1 MSSSKL
7 SESKQSETDS
17 IDISKISK
25 SEKSSSLS
33 KSKSKTKSEKNED
46 SKINTI
52 SNKSKE
58 SKNTKGTKD
67 SKGTKKT
74 KDAKDKKGLK
84 HSQPLNELNEIKID
98 ELDLEEK
105 TEKTEKTEKEGHP
118 ENQDKGIREKE
129 ISDLAKML
137 LKKNLDGRR
146 FYEERIKNW
155 SQAILDEMWN
165 YLLEKYPKFGFGILV
180 FIAEDHEYFTAG
192 QAIFNRDLDS
202 KIIEKYQSQNMSAI
216 LVVFF
221 VKKRKRNIEI
231 LYIDPEHFFNIN
243 RIFAVSLEKREW
255 SEKYEKYLVNA
266 VNDINTYL
274 IKDISLGKSFLQGF
288 VFRNNYVRMHANF
301 KFGNVEFLPY
311 ITSYSNDAVI
321 AYLFSFFLNN

>member
-58 SKNTKGTKD
+58 SNNTKGTKD

-98 ELDLEEK
+98 ELDLEK
-105 TEKTEKTEKEGHP
+105 KTEKTEKEGHP

-266 VNDINTYL
+266 VNDINKYL

>member
-46 SKINTI
+46 SNINTI

-98 ELDLEEK
+98 ELDLE
-105 TEKTEKTEKEGHP
+105 EKTEKTEKEGHP

>member
-1 MSSSKL
+1 MKSSKES
-7 SESKQSETDS
+7 SENKESNTDS

-25 SEKSSSLS
+25 SDKASS
-33 KSKSKTKSEKNED
+33 KNKNKSEKKEN
-46 SKINTI
+46 SKLNTI
-52 SNKSKE
+52 QSQSKESNE
-58 SKNTKGTKD
+58 SKNTKSSKD
-67 SKGTKKT
+67 SKNIKETKET
-74 KDAKDKKGLK
+74 KQSKAK
-84 HSQPLNELNEIKID
+84 NEIKID
-98 ELDLEEK
+98 KEEK
-105 TEKTEKTEKEGHP
+105 EEHP
-118 ENQDKGIREKE
+118 ELADKGLREKE

-146 FYEERIKNW
+146 FYEDRIKNW

-180 FIAEDHEYFTAG
+180 FIAEEHDFFTAG

-202 KIIEKYQSQNMSAI
+202 KIIEKYQSQNMTAI

-243 RIFAVSLEKREW
+243 RLFAVSLEKREW

-288 VFRNNYVRMHANF
+288 VFKNNYVRMHANF

-311 ITSYSNDAVI
+311 ITSYSNDVVI

>member
-58 SKNTKGTKD
+58 SNNTKGTKD

-98 ELDLEEK
+98 ELDLEK
-105 TEKTEKTEKEGHP
+105 KTEKTEKEGHP

-321 AYLFSFFLNN
+321 AYLFSFFINN

>member
-33 KSKSKTKSEKNED
+33 KSKSKTKSEKKED

-98 ELDLEEK
+98 ELDLEK
-105 TEKTEKTEKEGHP
+105 KTEKTEKEGHP

>member
-33 KSKSKTKSEKNED
+33 KSKSKTKSEKNEE

-98 ELDLEEK
+98 ELDLE
-105 TEKTEKTEKEGHP
+105 EKTEKTEKEGHP

>member
-1 MSSSKL
+1 MSEESS
-7 SESKQSETDS
+7 ENNDTDS

-25 SEKSSSLS
+25 SDKSS
-33 KSKSKTKSEKNED
+33 SKSKTKSEKKED
-46 SKINTI
+46 SKTNTV

-58 SKNTKGTKD
+58 SNNSKNAKA
-67 SKGTKKT
+67 SKKSKEIKESKKT
-74 KDAKDKKGLK
+74 KESKITENSKVTN
-84 HSQPLNELNEIKID
+84 SISEIKID
-98 ELDLEEK
+98 KEVKEERPELS
-105 TEKTEKTEKEGHP
+105 
-118 ENQDKGIREKE
+118 DKGLREKE

-146 FYEERIKNW
+146 FFEERIKNW
-155 SQAILDEMWN
+155 SQAILDEMYN
-165 YLLEKYPKFGFGILV
+165 YLLEKYPKYGFGILV
-180 FIAEDHEYFTAG
+180 FIAEDHDYFTAG
-192 QAIFNRDLDS
+192 QAIFNRELDS

-216 LVVFF
+216 IVVFF

-243 RIFAVSLEKREW
+243 RLFAVSLEKREW

-266 VNDINTYL
+266 VNDINSYL

-288 VFRNNYVRMHANF
+288 VFKNNYVRMHANF

>member
-1 MSSSKL
+1 MKSSKES
-7 SESKQSETDS
+7 SENKESNTDS

-25 SEKSSSLS
+25 SDKASS
-33 KSKSKTKSEKNED
+33 KNKNKSEIKEN
-46 SKINTI
+46 SKLNTI
-52 SNKSKE
+52 QSQSNESNE
-58 SKNTKGTKD
+58 SKNTKSSKD
-67 SKGTKKT
+67 SKNIKGTKET
-74 KDAKDKKGLK
+74 KQSKAK
-84 HSQPLNELNEIKID
+84 NEIKID
-98 ELDLEEK
+98 KEEK
-105 TEKTEKTEKEGHP
+105 EEHP
-118 ENQDKGIREKE
+118 ELADKGLREKE

-146 FYEERIKNW
+146 FYEDRIKNW

-180 FIAEDHEYFTAG
+180 FIAEEHDFFTAG

-202 KIIEKYQSQNMSAI
+202 KIIEKYQSQNMTAI

-243 RIFAVSLEKREW
+243 RLFAVSLEKREW

-288 VFRNNYVRMHANF
+288 VFKNNYVRMHANF

-311 ITSYSNDAVI
+311 ITSYSNDVVI

>member
-98 ELDLEEK
+98 ELDLEKK
-105 TEKTEKTEKEGHP
+105 TEKTEKGGHP

>member
-1 MSSSKL
+1 MKSSKES
-7 SESKQSETDS
+7 SENNESNTDS

-25 SEKSSSLS
+25 SDKASS
-33 KSKSKTKSEKNED
+33 KNKNKSEKKEN
-46 SKINTI
+46 SKLNTI
-52 SNKSKE
+52 QSQSNESNE
-58 SKNTKGTKD
+58 SKNTKSSKD
-67 SKGTKKT
+67 SKNIKETKETKQSKT
-74 KDAKDKKGLK
+74 K
-84 HSQPLNELNEIKID
+84 NEIKID
-98 ELDLEEK
+98 KEEK
-105 TEKTEKTEKEGHP
+105 EEHP
-118 ENQDKGIREKE
+118 ELADKGLREKE

-146 FYEERIKNW
+146 FYEDRIKNW

-180 FIAEDHEYFTAG
+180 FIAEEHDFFTAG

-231 LYIDPEHFFNIN
+231 LYIDPELFFNIN
-243 RIFAVSLEKREW
+243 RLFAVSLEKREW

-288 VFRNNYVRMHANF
+288 VFKNNYVRMHANF

-311 ITSYSNDAVI
+311 ITSYSNDVVI

>member
-1 MSSSKL
+1 MKSSKES
-7 SESKQSETDS
+7 SENKESNTDS

-25 SEKSSSLS
+25 SDKASS
-33 KSKSKTKSEKNED
+33 KNKNKSEKKEN
-46 SKINTI
+46 SKLNTI
-52 SNKSKE
+52 QSQSNESNE
-58 SKNTKGTKD
+58 SKNTKSSKD
-67 SKGTKKT
+67 SKNLKETKET
-74 KDAKDKKGLK
+74 KQSKAK
-84 HSQPLNELNEIKID
+84 NEIKID
-98 ELDLEEK
+98 KEEK
-105 TEKTEKTEKEGHP
+105 EEHP
-118 ENQDKGIREKE
+118 ELADKGLREKE

-146 FYEERIKNW
+146 FYEDRIKNW

-180 FIAEDHEYFTAG
+180 FIAEEHDFFTAG

-243 RIFAVSLEKREW
+243 RLFAVSLEKREW

-288 VFRNNYVRMHANF
+288 VFKNNYVRMHANF

-311 ITSYSNDAVI
+311 ITSYSNDVVI

>member
-33 KSKSKTKSEKNED
+33 NSKSKTKSEKNED

-98 ELDLEEK
+98 ELDLEK
-105 TEKTEKTEKEGHP
+105 KTEKTEKEGHP

>member
-1 MSSSKL
+1 MKSSKES
-7 SESKQSETDS
+7 SENKESNTDS

-25 SEKSSSLS
+25 SDKASS
-33 KSKSKTKSEKNED
+33 KNKNKSEKKEN
-46 SKINTI
+46 SKLNTI
-52 SNKSKE
+52 QSQSKESNE
-58 SKNTKGTKD
+58 SKNTKSSKD
-67 SKGTKKT
+67 SKNIKETKET
-74 KDAKDKKGLK
+74 KQSKAK
-84 HSQPLNELNEIKID
+84 NEIKID
-98 ELDLEEK
+98 KEEK
-105 TEKTEKTEKEGHP
+105 EEHP
-118 ENQDKGIREKE
+118 ELADKGLREKE

-146 FYEERIKNW
+146 FYEDRIKNW

-180 FIAEDHEYFTAG
+180 FIAEEHDFFTAG

-243 RIFAVSLEKREW
+243 RLFAVSLEKREW

-288 VFRNNYVRMHANF
+288 VFKNNYVRMHANF

-311 ITSYSNDAVI
+311 ITSYSNDVVI

>member
-33 KSKSKTKSEKNED
+33 KRKSKTKSEKNED

-98 ELDLEEK
+98 ELDLEK
-105 TEKTEKTEKEGHP
+105 KTEKTEKEGHP

-266 VNDINTYL
+266 VNDINKYL

>member
-33 KSKSKTKSEKNED
+33 KRKSKTKSEKNED

-74 KDAKDKKGLK
+74 KDAKDDKKGLK

-98 ELDLEEK
+98 ELDLEK
-105 TEKTEKTEKEGHP
+105 KTEKTEKEGHP

>member
-74 KDAKDKKGLK
+74 KDANDKKGLK

-98 ELDLEEK
+98 ELDLEK
-105 TEKTEKTEKEGHP
+105 KTEKTEKEGHP

-165 YLLEKYPKFGFGILV
+165 YLLEKYPKYGFGILV

-192 QAIFNRDLDS
+192 QAIFNRELDS

-216 LVVFF
+216 IVVFF

-243 RIFAVSLEKREW
+243 RLFAVSLEKREW

-266 VNDINTYL
+266 VNDINSYL

-288 VFRNNYVRMHANF
+288 VFKNNYVRMHANF

>member
-1 MSSSKL
+1 MSSSKI

-98 ELDLEEK
+98 ELDLEK
-105 TEKTEKTEKEGHP
+105 KTEKTEKEGHP

>member
-1 MSSSKL
+1 
-7 SESKQSETDS
+7 
-17 IDISKISK
+17 
-25 SEKSSSLS
+25 
-33 KSKSKTKSEKNED
+33 
-46 SKINTI
+46 
-52 SNKSKE
+52 
-58 SKNTKGTKD
+58 
-67 SKGTKKT
+67 
-74 KDAKDKKGLK
+74 
-84 HSQPLNELNEIKID
+84 
-98 ELDLEEK
+98 
-105 TEKTEKTEKEGHP
+105 
-118 ENQDKGIREKE
+118 
-129 ISDLAKML
+129 ML

>member
-1 MSSSKL
+1 MKSSKES
-7 SESKQSETDS
+7 SENKESNTDS

-25 SEKSSSLS
+25 SDKASS
-33 KSKSKTKSEKNED
+33 KNKNKSEKKEN
-46 SKINTI
+46 SKLNTI
-52 SNKSKE
+52 QSQSKESNE
-58 SKNTKGTKD
+58 SKNTKSSKD
-67 SKGTKKT
+67 SKNTKET
-74 KDAKDKKGLK
+74 KETKQSKAK
-84 HSQPLNELNEIKID
+84 NEIKID
-98 ELDLEEK
+98 KEEK
-105 TEKTEKTEKEGHP
+105 EEHP
-118 ENQDKGIREKE
+118 ELADKGLREKE

-146 FYEERIKNW
+146 FYEDRIKNW

-180 FIAEDHEYFTAG
+180 FIAEEHDFFTAG

-243 RIFAVSLEKREW
+243 RLFAVSLEKREW

-288 VFRNNYVRMHANF
+288 VFKNNYVRMHANF

-311 ITSYSNDAVI
+311 ITSYSNDVVI

>member
-98 ELDLEEK
+98 ELGLE
-105 TEKTEKTEKEGHP
+105 EKTEKTEKEGHP

-266 VNDINTYL
+266 VNDINKYL

>member
-98 ELDLEEK
+98 ELGLE
-105 TEKTEKTEKEGHP
+105 EKTEKTEKEGHP

>member
-7 SESKQSETDS
+7 SETDS

-58 SKNTKGTKD
+58 TKNTKGTKD

-98 ELDLEEK
+98 ELGLE
-105 TEKTEKTEKEGHP
+105 EKTEKTEKEGHP

-165 YLLEKYPKFGFGILV
+165 YLLEKYPKCGFGILV

-216 LVVFF
+216 MVVFF

-266 VNDINTYL
+266 VNDINKYL

>member
-33 KSKSKTKSEKNED
+33 KSKSKTKSEKKED

-98 ELDLEEK
+98 ELDLE
-105 TEKTEKTEKEGHP
+105 EKTEKTEKEGHP

>member
-98 ELDLEEK
+98 ELDLEK
-105 TEKTEKTEKEGHP
+105 KTEKTEKEGHP

-155 SQAILDEMWN
+155 SQAILDEMWT

>member
-98 ELDLEEK
+98 ELDLEK
-105 TEKTEKTEKEGHP
+105 KTEKTEKEGHP

-255 SEKYEKYLVNA
+255 SEKYEKYLINA

>member
-255 SEKYEKYLVNA
+255 SEKYEKYLINA

>member
-84 HSQPLNELNEIKID
+84 HSQPINELNEIKID

-105 TEKTEKTEKEGHP
+105 NEKTEKEKHP

>member
-98 ELDLEEK
+98 ELDLEK
-105 TEKTEKTEKEGHP
+105 KTEKTEKEGHP

-266 VNDINTYL
+266 VNDINKYL

>member
-67 SKGTKKT
+67 SKSTKKT

-98 ELDLEEK
+98 ELDLEK
-105 TEKTEKTEKEGHP
+105 KTEKTEKEGHP

>member
-7 SESKQSETDS
+7 SESKQSETES

-98 ELDLEEK
+98 ELDLEK
-105 TEKTEKTEKEGHP
+105 KTEKTEKEGHP

>member
-1 MSSSKL
+1 MKSSKES
-7 SESKQSETDS
+7 SENKESNTDS

-98 ELDLEEK
+98 ELDLEK
-105 TEKTEKTEKEGHP
+105 KTEKTEKEGHP

-266 VNDINTYL
+266 VNDINKYL